1 MICGRCHCHPESEV
15 IARASCRGSV
25 RRRAL
30 VIEIPPRSFYF
41 AECQTGPRRLVTFG
55 IRGDAEPDCHAAV
68 RGTIQGRLHNMRGG
82 TRPPFCSRA
91 GGHAAQD
98 RQLRILSAGP
108 PCAGFGMARTCRVVR
123 RPAPGRRISRHVAD
137 RVAVRLP
144 SGVHGNP
151 AIARQFTGSIR
162 QHGFCHRN
170 YRETISHEAK

>member
-41 AECQTGPRRLVTFG
+41 AECQTGPGRLVTFG

-98 RQLRILSAGP
+98 RQLRILSDGSP
-108 PCAGFGMARTCRVVR
+108 LCRVR
-123 RPAPGRRISRHVAD
+123 DGPDLPRGAWAGSRATYFRACGRQGCGEAPIRSSRQSGDRTAVYRIDPSAWVLPPELSRD
-137 RVAVRLP
+137 DQP
-144 SGVHGNP
+144 
-151 AIARQFTGSIR
+151 
-162 QHGFCHRN
+162 
-170 YRETISHEAK
+170 